1 MDIIRVPAEMISWSE
16 KARASGLTIGLVP
29 TMGYFHGGHLSLM
42 RKAADRWDRVVVSL
56 FVNPIQFCQG
66 EDLHR
71 YPRDFDRDRGLAE
84 KEGVDVLFAPPA
96 EEMYLPGASTRVVV
110 AGISDRLCGKSRP
123 GHFEGVTTVVAK
135 LFNLAKPHGAVFG
148 QKDFQQLA
156 LIRKMT
162 RDLNWNIE
170 IVGHPI
176 VREADG
182 LAMSSRNS
190 YLSGEERRS
199 ALYLYQAINQARRRA
214 GQGMTDPVA
223 LVEELQD
230 LAGSFPGVEVEYIN
244 FVDRENL
251 EDVGVVGPGT
261 VLVLA
266 AKVGRTRLIDN
277 ALIFENIELELC
289 CDTC

>member
-1 MDIIRVPAEMISWSE
+1 MDIIRLPTEMISWSE
-16 KARASGLTIGLVP
+16 KTRESGQTIGLVP
-29 TMGYFHGGHLSLM
+29 TMGYFHEGHLCLM
-42 RKAADRWDRVVVSL
+42 RQAAERSDRVVVSL

-71 YPRDFDRDRGLAE
+71 YPRDFDRDRKLAE
-84 KEGVDVLFAPPA
+84 QEGVDLLFAPA
-96 EEMYLPGASTRVVV
+96 VEEMYLPGAATRVLV

-135 LFNLAKPHGAVFG
+135 LFNLIRPHCAVFG

-170 IVGHPI
+170 IIGHPI

-199 ALYLYQAINQARRRA
+199 ALYLSQAINHARKSVGR
-214 GQGMTDPVA
+214 GLTDPVVLA
-223 LVEELQD
+223 EELHD
-230 LAGSFPGVEVEYIN
+230 LAGSFPGVAVEYIN

-251 EDVGVVGPGT
+251 EDVGVVVPGT
-261 VLVLA
+261 ILALA

-277 ALIFENIELELC
+277 ALIFENC
-289 CDTC
+289 